1 MASEGRMKSGAD
13 IIAEYLVRNGVEYV
27 FTLTGHTILSLY
39 EAIRKTNIK
48 LIAVRHEQIAA
59 HAADGYFRASHKP
72 GVIITHVGPGLLNA
86 TTGVATAAL
95 DSSPLI
101 VISGDAPSVYE
112 GAGPHQEINQVTD
125 LSQFLVY
132 VPFVKRAWRVNH
144 VENIERI
151 MDRAFSISL
160 GGRPG
165 VSLVDVPMDIF
176 CLKTNKYD
184 LFTTEHRINEARFA
198 PDRDL
203 IKKAADYILQHRKIL
218 ILSGG
223 GVRLSEANKEIE
235 DLSEVLNAPVVTT
248 MGGKGTFPEHNERS
262 LGFLGGWGN
271 PYANKASLEADLIIA
286 IGTRFGEVNSSSWID
301 GYTFDFSK
309 TDLLRID
316 IDEKERSKD
325 YPEDMFLLGD
335 AKATVSDLVIE
346 LKNRL
351 ADRTAQ
357 ASNWYTELR
366 KGLDNYYMDFMRC
379 EMGGERIKP
388 NYVIRVLQELIDED
402 RAISLITD
410 VGWSK
415 NGIAQ
420 YFRIDDPLNFIT
432 PGGLATMGFAPGAAL
447 GFKIG
452 APHRKVIAVVG
463 DGGFTSTISAL
474 FTAIQY
480 KIPVVFLVM
489 NNWSFGTIQG
499 LQRSYFNKNFIGTA
513 FTGSGQDLY
522 NPDFTKIAEASGAI
536 GFDVKSG
543 SELKATVKDALNSEM
558 PAVINVPTD
567 LEPDVPITGHWSIT
581 DIYAGNVKYMFDRR

>member
-1 MASEGRMKSGAD
+1 MASEEEMKSGAD

-72 GVIITHVGPGLLNA
+72 GIVITHIGPGLLNA

-95 DSSPLI
+95 DSSSLI

-160 GGRPG
+160 SGRPG

-176 CLKTNKYD
+176 SLKTNKYKY
-184 LFTTEHRINEARFA
+184 FTAEHRINEVRFV
-198 PDRDL
+198 PEHDL
-203 IKKAADYILQHRKIL
+203 IRKAADYILQHRKIL

-223 GVRLSEANKEIE
+223 GVRLSEANREVE
-235 DLSEVLNAPVVTT
+235 ELSEVLNAPVVTT

-271 PYANKASLEADLIIA
+271 PYANKASLESDLIIA

-301 GYTFDFSK
+301 GYTFDFKK

-325 YPEDMFLLGD
+325 YSEDMFLLGD

-346 LKNRL
+346 LKKRL
-351 ADRTAQ
+351 ADRTAVT
-357 ASNWYTELR
+357 SNWYTE
-366 KGLDNYYMDFMRC
+366 
-379 EMGGERIKP
+379 
-388 NYVIRVLQELIDED
+388 
-402 RAISLITD
+402 
-410 VGWSK
+410 
-415 NGIAQ
+415 
-420 YFRIDDPLNFIT
+420 
-432 PGGLATMGFAPGAAL
+432 
-447 GFKIG
+447 
-452 APHRKVIAVVG
+452 
-463 DGGFTSTISAL
+463 
-474 FTAIQY
+474 
-480 KIPVVFLVM
+480 
-489 NNWSFGTIQG
+489 
-499 LQRSYFNKNFIGTA
+499 
-513 FTGSGQDLY
+513 
-522 NPDFTKIAEASGAI
+522 
-536 GFDVKSG
+536 
-543 SELKATVKDALNSEM
+543 
-558 PAVINVPTD
+558 
-567 LEPDVPITGHWSIT
+567 
-581 DIYAGNVKYMFDRR
+581 

>member
-1 MASEGRMKSGAD
+1 MASEKDIKSGAD
-13 IIAEYLVRNGVEYV
+13 IIAEYLERNGVEYV

-39 EAIRKTNIK
+39 EAIRKTKIK
-48 LIAVRHEQIAA
+48 LVAVRHEQIAA

-72 GVIITHVGPGLLNA
+72 GVVITHIGPGLLSA

-95 DSSPLI
+95 DSSPII

-125 LSQFLVY
+125 LSQYLVY

-151 MDRAFSISL
+151 MDRAFSIAM

-176 CLKTNKYD
+176 ALKTEKHG
-184 LFTTEHRINEARFA
+184 LFTEKHRLNESRFA
-198 PDRDL
+198 PDRETIRMAVDF
-203 IKKAADYILQHRKIL
+203 ILQHSRIL
-218 ILSGG
+218 ILAGG
-223 GVRLSEANKEIE
+223 GVRLSEAEKEIG
-235 DLSEVLNAPVVTT
+235 DLSELLNAPVVTT

-271 PYANKASLEADLIIA
+271 PYANKASLESDLIIA
-286 IGTRFGEVNSSSWID
+286 VGTRFGEVNSSSWIE

-316 IDEKERSKD
+316 IDERERSKD

-335 AKATVSDLVIE
+335 AKATLSEINAE
-346 LKNRL
+346 LRERSTMKPVAR
-351 ADRTAQ
+351 
-357 ASNWYTELR
+357 SNWYSEFR
-366 KGLDNYYMDFMRC
+366 KGLDGYYRDFMSC
-379 EMGGERIKP
+379 EMGTGRIKP

-402 RAISLITD
+402 SSISLIPD

-432 PGGLATMGFAPGAAL
+432 PGGLATMGFAPGAAV

-452 APHRKVIAVVG
+452 SPDRKVIAVVG
-463 DGGFTSTISAL
+463 DGGFSSTISAL
-474 FTAIQY
+474 FTAVKY
-480 KIPVVFLVM
+480 NIPITFLVM

-499 LQRSYFNKNFIGTA
+499 LQRSYFNRKFIGTA
-513 FTGSGQDLY
+513 FTGYGEDLY
-522 NPDFTKIAEASGAI
+522 NPDFAKIAEASGAI
-536 GFDVKSG
+536 GFYVKDG
-543 SELKATVKDALNSEM
+543 SDLKKTIIDALKAER
-558 PAVINVPTD
+558 PAVVNVPTD

-581 DIYAGNVKYMFDRR
+581 DIYEGKVKYMFDRR